1 MLKAKP
7 DFNFAGDWCRMPDS
21 KFKASLDNLSSCF
34 KKESEK
40 QEWGGELRGR
50 AQGLGFY
57 LQFPKT
63 NNKKIVLIFFQA
75 SQEAVPEPVRPN
87 FPSSSCLLQP
97 PPVLA
102 RCMPLPPSLLPWADR
117 YRSGQPCSSGPNQQ
131 VWLTLRTSQDSF
143 THSLIKKTMKIP
155 REFMLSKAN
164 G

>member
-1 MLKAKP
+1 MVRTLTIRPSGCRAAAECNTLLFKLLKTSVLNLLKAKP

-50 AQGLGFY
+50 AQGRGFY

-75 SQEAVPEPVRPN
+75 SQEAVPEPVRSN

-102 RCMPLPPSLLPWADR
+102 RCMPPPIASLGR
-117 YRSGQPCSSGPNQQ
+117 Q
-131 VWLTLRTSQDSF
+131 
-143 THSLIKKTMKIP
+143 I
-155 REFMLSKAN
+155 
-164 G
+164 